1 MGKIKLG
8 SNVFI
13 PMPVTLLGIKIDG
26 KANFMALGWVSR
38 LNASPPLIGAAIN
51 KYHYSSEGIRE
62 NETFS
67 INIPS
72 ENLIKE
78 TDYCGLVS
86 GRETDKSTLFNVF
99 YGKTGNAPLIEECS
113 LSLECK
119 LVDIYEMPSNELIIG
134 EIIETY
140 LDKDYIKDDAPDIKK
155 MNPLFLTMPDNNYW
169 TLGENVAKA
178 WDVGKEL
185 KLGEDESEYI

>member
-1 MGKIKLG
+1 LGKIKLG

-99 YGKTGNAPLIEECS
+99 YGETGSAPLIEECP

-134 EIIETY
+134 EIVETY
-140 LDKDYIKDDAPDIKK
+140 LDKDYIKDDAPDVKK
-155 MNPLFLTMPDNNYW
+155 INPLFLTMPDNNYW
-169 TLGENVAKA
+169 NLGENVGKA

-185 KLGEDESEYI
+185 KLGEDESEYV